1 MRLGLDLRPIG
12 DPERRQALAVE
23 ADRLGLWAVLLGG
36 SGPLDGTAAIEA
48 AALATVTDHAHLA
61 LWLTT
66 ASAHPLAL
74 AEEVAIVDHLS
85 DRRAMAVVDGPPDV
99 VDLVDRY
106 LTGHLVDGVAL
117 TPPPAQ
123 TRVPV
128 WSGAEA
134 EPVILTGDLERDRPT
149 IDRLRDGGA
158 THRFVT
164 WPESVPLAILARHL
178 VTRAAAPA
186 FPQVVAD
193 LADVV
198 QPIEEP
204 ADSTDRR

>member
-1 MRLGLDLRPIG
+1 MRLGLDLRAVAEP
-12 DPERRQALAVE
+12 DRRQALAIE
-23 ADRLGLWAVLLGG
+23 ADRLGLWAVLVG
-36 SGPLDGTAAIEA
+36 SDGLDGTAAVEA
-48 AALATVTDHAHLA
+48 AALATATEHVHLA
-61 LWLTT
+61 LWLAT

-85 DRRAMAVVDGPPDV
+85 DRRAMAVVDGGPGV
-99 VDLVDRY
+99 VDRVDRY
-106 LTGHLVDGVAL
+106 LAGHVVDGVAL

-128 WSGAEA
+128 WSSAEA
-134 EPVILTGDLERDRPT
+134 EPVTLTGELDRDRPT

-164 WPESVPLAILARHL
+164 WPESVPLAVLARHL
-178 VTRAAAPA
+178 VTRAAAPD

-198 QPIEEP
+198 EPI
-204 ADSTDRR
+204 DGG

>member
-1 MRLGLDLRPIG
+1 MRLGLDLRPIA
-12 DPERRQALAVE
+12 DRERRQALAIE
-23 ADRLGLWAVLLGG
+23 ADRLGVWAVLVGG
-36 SGPLDGTAAIEA
+36 DGDLDGTAAIEA
-48 AALATVTDHAHLA
+48 AALATVTEHVHLA
-61 LWLTT
+61 LWLTAT
-66 ASAHPLAL
+66 AAHPLAL

-85 DRRAMAVVDGPPDV
+85 DRRAMAVVDAGPDI
-99 VDLVDRY
+99 VDRVDRY
-106 LTGHLVDGVAL
+106 LAGHLVDGVAL

-128 WSGAEA
+128 WSSAEA
-134 EPVILTGDLERDRPT
+134 EPVVLTGDLDRDRAT

-164 WPESVPLAILARHL
+164 WPESVPLAVLARHL
-178 VTRAAAPA
+178 VTRAAAPG

-198 QPIEEP
+198 EPIDG
-204 ADSTDRR
+204 A